1 MTGSA
6 RRTGPGPGPFR
17 GYTLGVTGKDVPGES
32 PYAVKVQAPDGPA
45 VAHSRTFLRKDAP

>member
-1 MTGSA
+1 MSVSA
-6 RRTGPGPGPFR
+6 QTCPDHGPSR

-45 VAHSRTFLRKDAP
+45 VAHSQTLLRKDAP